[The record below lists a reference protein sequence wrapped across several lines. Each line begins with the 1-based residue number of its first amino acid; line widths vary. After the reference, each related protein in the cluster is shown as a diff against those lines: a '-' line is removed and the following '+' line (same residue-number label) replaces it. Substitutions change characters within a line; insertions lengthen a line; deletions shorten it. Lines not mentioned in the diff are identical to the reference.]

1 MSELSHPEKDL
12 KIIHVAG
19 TNGKGSTAEMMTNIL
34 SKAGY
39 KVGKFISP
47 HLIKYNER
55 ISIGNQNIT
64 DKEIENLI
72 TIIDPK
78 IKKYNSLNDRKI
90 TLFELETT
98 MALLYFYENNCDFVV
113 LETGL
118 GGLYDCT
125 NIVNPIVS
133 IITSI
138 GYDHMQVLGSTLE
151 EIAKQK
157 AGIIKENSETIF
169 VEQTDNETNNEINKE
184 NELNKNNQL
193 NELSKVNEIIE
204 NTCKEKNNILH
215 LIKKESIINYSYNDE
230 FQTFDYKNY
239 KQIMINLKGKKQT
252 YNAVICIECAEILKS
267 KSYNISEETIREGLK
282 TVVHKAR
289 FEKICN
295 NPLVIYDGAHNEPAI
310 ENLISNIEMYYK
322 NNKKAYI
329 VSILKSKDYESM
341 LKQLV
346 KDEDAVFIFTSGND
360 NQRYVSKEE
369 LYETARKYTKSE
381 KLYMRELEEAL
392 SLIKVQN
399 KELKVQ
405 NKKLKETNNLI
416 KVHNKELKKENN
428 LTIKTSKSRE
438 DVFIEDR
445 TIFIIGSFYIYGT
458 VIKYLNKPM

>member
-1 MSELSHPEKDL
+1 MSELSHPEKDF
-12 KIIHVAG
+12 KIIHIAG

-34 SKAGY
+34 IKAGY

-55 ISIGNQNIT
+55 ISIGNKNIT
-64 DKEIENLI
+64 DKEIENL
-72 TIIDPK
+72 TKIIDPK

-98 MALLYFYENNCDFVV
+98 MALLYFSRNNCDFVV

-138 GYDHMQVLGSTLE
+138 GYDHMQALGNTLE

-169 VEQTDNETNNEINKE
+169 VEQTDNEKNKI
-184 NELNKNNQL
+184 
-193 NELSKVNEIIE
+193 NEIIE
-204 NTCKEKNNILH
+204 NTCKEKNNTLH
-215 LIKKESIINYSYNDE
+215 LIKKENILNYSYNDE

-239 KQIMINLKGKKQT
+239 KQIVINLKGKKQT
-252 YNAVICIECAEILKS
+252 YNATICIECAEILKS
-267 KSYNISEETIREGLK
+267 KSYNISEEAVREGLK

-289 FEKICN
+289 FETVCK

-329 VSILKSKDYESM
+329 ISILKSKDYESM

-360 NQRYVSKEE
+360 SQRYVSKEE
-369 LYETARKYTKSE
+369 LYKTARKYTKSE
-381 KLYMRELEEAL
+381 KLYMKDLEEAL
-392 SLIKVQN
+392 NLIKVQNEELKVQN
-399 KELKVQ
+399 KELKE
-405 NKKLKETNNLI
+405 KNNLI
-416 KVHNKELKKENN
+416 KVHDKELKKENN

-445 TIFIIGSFYIYGT
+445 TIFIIGSFYIYGAVT
-458 VIKYLNKPM
+458 KYLNKSI

>member
-12 KIIHVAG
+12 KIIHIAG

-98 MALLYFYENNCDFVV
+98 MALLYFYEKNCDFVV

-138 GYDHMQVLGSTLE
+138 GYDHMQVLGNTLE

-169 VEQTDNETNNEINKE
+169 VEQANEEKNNKINKT
-184 NELNKNNQL
+184 NEKNQL
-193 NELSKVNEIIE
+193 NEVRKVDEIIK
-204 NTCKEKNNILH
+204 NTCREKNNTLH
-215 LIKKESIINYSYNDE
+215 LIKKESILNYSYNDE

-252 YNAVICIECAEILKS
+252 YNAVICIECAKILRN
-267 KSYNISEETIREGLK
+267 KSYNISEEAVREGLK

-295 NPLVIYDGAHNEPAI
+295 DPLVIYDGAHNEPAI

-360 NQRYVSKEE
+360 SQRYVSKEE
-369 LYETARKYTKSE
+369 LYKTAMKYTKSE
-381 KLYMRELEEAL
+381 KIYMKDLEEAL
-392 SLIKVQN
+392 NLIKVQN
-399 KELKVQ
+399 RELKVL

-416 KVHNKELKKENN
+416 KELYDNEN
-428 LTIKTSKSRE
+428 IC
-438 DVFIEDR
+438 IEDR
-445 TIFIIGSFYIYGT
+445 TIFIVGSFYIYGT
-458 VIKYLNKPM
+458 VIKYLNKPI